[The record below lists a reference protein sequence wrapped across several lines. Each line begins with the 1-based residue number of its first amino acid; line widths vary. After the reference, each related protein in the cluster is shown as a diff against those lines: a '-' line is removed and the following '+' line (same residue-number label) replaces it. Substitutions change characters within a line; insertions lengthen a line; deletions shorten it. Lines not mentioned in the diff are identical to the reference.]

1 MTQFLIRRIFW
12 AFFLFVVATM
22 ITYLI
27 FFVIPADPAMLAA
40 GRASKPAIVDHIR
53 HMMHLDLPI
62 YQQYWLFVWNLV
74 RHGSFGYS
82 FVNGLP
88 VRSVMAQEIPVT
100 ASIVVGGVI
109 LWLAISIPT
118 GIVSALRPRSALDR
132 VGMVFVLIGI
142 SAPSVWIGLILMYLV
157 GFKLGWTPIGD
168 YCNLIPTHQIG
179 VCSGPGEWA
188 YHLIL
193 PWITFAAGGAALYT
207 RLIRANVMETMSEDY
222 VRTARAKGGS
232 PARVLVQHVLRN
244 SMLQVVTILG
254 MDLGLAFGGVVFV
267 EIVFGMPG
275 LGQQLVTAASR
286 VDLPVIVGIVM
297 FACLSVIVFNF
308 LVDVLY
314 AWLDPRIRLTGS

>member
-1 MTQFLIRRIFW
+1 VTQFLIRRIFW

-27 FFVIPADPAMLAA
+27 FFVVPSDPARLAA
-40 GRASKPAIVDHIR
+40 GKAGTPEIVAHIK
-53 HMMHLDLPI
+53 HVMHLDLPI

-88 VRSVMAQEIPVT
+88 VRSTLKTDIPVT
-100 ASIVVGGVI
+100 ASIVFGGVI
-109 LWLAISIPT
+109 VYLLIAIPT
-118 GIVSALRPRSALDR
+118 GVISALRPRSILDR
-132 VGMVFVLIGI
+132 TGMVFVLIGI
-142 SAPSVWIGLILMYLV
+142 SAPSVWIGLIFIYLIS
-157 GFKLGWTPIGD
+157 FKLGWTPIGD

-179 VCSGPGEWA
+179 VCSGPASWA

-193 PWITFAAGGAALYT
+193 PWITLAVGSAALYT

-222 VRTARAKGGS
+222 VRTARAKGAS
-232 PARVLVQHVLRN
+232 PSRVLIQHVLRN

-254 MDLGLAFGGVVFV
+254 MDLGLLLGGVVFI

-275 LGQQLVTAASR
+275 LGQQLVVAANQF
-286 VDLPVIVGIVM
+286 DLPVVVGIVM
-297 FACLSVIVFNF
+297 FATLSVITFNF
-308 LVDVLY
+308 LVDILY
-314 AWLDPRIRLTGS
+314 AWLDPRIRLT